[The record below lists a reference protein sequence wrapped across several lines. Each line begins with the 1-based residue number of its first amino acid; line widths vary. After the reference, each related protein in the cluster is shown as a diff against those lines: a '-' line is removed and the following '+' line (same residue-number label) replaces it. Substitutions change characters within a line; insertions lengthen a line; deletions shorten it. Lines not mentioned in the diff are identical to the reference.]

1 MANEPTEAET
11 LLGAIDLG
19 SNSFHLIIAKSDFGE
34 LRPVQTLAEKVQL
47 GETSGK
53 GTLTK
58 AAISRGLA
66 CLERFKQL
74 IDSTAPTKIRV
85 VGTNALR
92 RAKNRMDFIEPAEQ
106 ILGAPIHVIYGRE
119 EARLIY
125 LGVAHTLSDDE
136 DTRLVVDIGGGST
149 EFILGQ
155 RFEPIRLESLQMGC
169 VSYGE
174 AFFPDGE
181 ITRERFDAA
190 YHRARI
196 EVSHIRRNYHREMW
210 HDAVG
215 SSGTLRAIETLITT
229 AGWRESGIDR
239 PSLAELRKQLLSF
252 RHIEEIDL
260 PGLSETRKG
269 VVTAGLAITMGL
281 FDGLQVQEMRT
292 SSGALREGVIYDLIG
307 RFSHEDVRN
316 RSISAMQQRYSVD
329 QRVADLVAER
339 VALLAEATRTSWQ
352 LDDGDAELLRWA
364 GALHEIIAISQK
376 NYSQHSAYL
385 VLNTDLPGFAQ
396 QDQETMAA
404 LIAGLKGKPR
414 SELLNPI
421 AKRKRISVARMM
433 VLLRLAVI
441 FKHVEALETIPEL
454 SVSAHDNTLTVSVP
468 EDWGKEHPLTI
479 WEIEQSASA
488 VERLGI
494 GLVLRQNQTQHHCN
508 QGRSPARHA
517 RRYQARPFRLPG
529 RRATT
534 PSRPPP

>member
-1 MANEPTEAET
+1 MNGELTDPET

-47 GETSGK
+47 GETSEK
-53 GTLTK
+53 NTLTK
-58 AAISRGLA
+58 PAIARGLA

-74 IDSTAPTKIRV
+74 IDSTAPAKIRV

-92 RAKNRMDFIEPAEQ
+92 RAKNRLDFIEPAEQ
-106 ILGAPIHVIYGRE
+106 ILGVPIDVIYGRE

-155 RFEPIRLESLQMGC
+155 RFEPTRLESLQMGC

-210 HDAVG
+210 QEAVG
-215 SSGTLRAIETLITT
+215 SSGTLRAIEALITT

-239 PSLAELRKQLLSF
+239 PSLTELRQQLLAF

-269 VVTAGLAITMGL
+269 VVTAGLAITMGI

-292 SSGALREGVIYDLIG
+292 SGGALREGVIYDLIG

-329 QRVADLVAER
+329 QRVANLVAER
-339 VALLAEATRTSWQ
+339 VTLLADATRRNWALEDTDIALLK
-352 LDDGDAELLRWA
+352 WA
-364 GALHEIIAISQK
+364 GALHEIGIAISQK
-376 NYSQHSAYL
+376 SYSQHSAYL

-414 SELLNPI
+414 PELLDPI
-421 AKRKRISVARMM
+421 AKRKRQSVARMM

-441 FKHVEALETIPEL
+441 LKHVEALETIPAL
-454 SVSAHDNTLTVSVP
+454 SISADENALTLSFP
-468 EDWGKEHPLTI
+468 EDWGKDHPLTI
-479 WEIEQSASA
+479 WEIRQSATA

-494 GLVLRQNQTQHHCN
+494 ELVLSQD
-508 QGRSPARHA
+508 
-517 RRYQARPFRLPG
+517 
-529 RRATT
+529 
-534 PSRPPP
+534 

>member
-1 MANEPTEAET
+1 MTGELTDPET

-53 GTLTK
+53 NTLTK
-58 AAISRGLA
+58 PAIARGLA

-74 IDSTAPTKIRV
+74 IDSTAPAKIRV

-92 RAKNRMDFIEPAEQ
+92 RAKNRLDFIEPAEQ
-106 ILGAPIHVIYGRE
+106 ILGVPIDVIYGRE

-155 RFEPIRLESLQMGC
+155 RFEPTRLESLQMGC

-210 HDAVG
+210 QEAVG
-215 SSGTLRAIETLITT
+215 SSGTLRAIEALITT

-239 PSLAELRKQLLSF
+239 PSLTELRQQLLAF

-269 VVTAGLAITMGL
+269 VVTAGLAITMGI

-329 QRVADLVAER
+329 QRVANLVAER
-339 VALLAEATRTSWQ
+339 VTLLAEATRRSWA
-352 LDDGDAELLRWA
+352 LEDTDIELLKWA
-364 GALHEIIAISQK
+364 GALHEIGIAISQK
-376 NYSQHSAYL
+376 SYSQHSAYL

-396 QDQETMAA
+396 QDQATMAA
-404 LIAGLKGKPR
+404 LIAGLKSKSRP
-414 SELLNPI
+414 ELLDPI
-421 AKRKRISVARMM
+421 AKRKRLSVARMM

-441 FKHVEALETIPEL
+441 LKHVEALETIPAL
-454 SVSAHDNTLTVSVP
+454 SISADENALTLSFP
-468 EDWGKEHPLTI
+468 EDWGKDHPLTI
-479 WEIEQSASA
+479 WEIRQSATA

-494 GLVLRQNQTQHHCN
+494 ELVLSQD
-508 QGRSPARHA
+508 
-517 RRYQARPFRLPG
+517 
-529 RRATT
+529 
-534 PSRPPP
+534 

>member
-1 MANEPTEAET
+1 MNGELTDPET

-47 GETSGK
+47 GETSVK
-53 GTLTK
+53 NTLTK
-58 AAISRGLA
+58 PAIARGLA

-74 IDSTAPTKIRV
+74 IDSTAPAKIRV

-92 RAKNRMDFIEPAEQ
+92 RAKNRLDFIEPAEQ
-106 ILGAPIHVIYGRE
+106 ILGVPIDVIYGRE

-155 RFEPIRLESLQMGC
+155 RFEPTRLESLQMGC

-174 AFFPDGE
+174 AFFPEGE

-210 HDAVG
+210 QEAVG
-215 SSGTLRAIETLITT
+215 SSGTLRAIEALITT

-239 PSLAELRKQLLSF
+239 PSLTELRQQLLAF

-269 VVTAGLAITMGL
+269 VVTAGLAITMGI

-292 SSGALREGVIYDLIG
+292 SAGALREGVIYDLIG

-329 QRVADLVAER
+329 QRVANLVTER
-339 VALLAEATRTSWQ
+339 VTLLAEATRHNWALEDT
-352 LDDGDAELLRWA
+352 DIELLKWA
-364 GALHEIIAISQK
+364 GALHEIGIAISQK
-376 NYSQHSAYL
+376 SYSQHSAYL

-404 LIAGLKGKPR
+404 LIGGLKSKPR
-414 SELLNPI
+414 PELLDPI
-421 AKRKRISVARMM
+421 AKRKRLSVARMM

-441 FKHVEALETIPEL
+441 LKHVEALETIPAL
-454 SVSAHDNTLTVSVP
+454 SISADENALTLSFP
-468 EDWGKEHPLTI
+468 EDWGKDHPLTI
-479 WEIEQSASA
+479 WEIQQSANA

-494 GLVLRQNQTQHHCN
+494 ELVL
-508 QGRSPARHA
+508 SED
-517 RRYQARPFRLPG
+517 
-529 RRATT
+529 
-534 PSRPPP
+534 

>member
-1 MANEPTEAET
+1 MTGERPDPET

-53 GTLTK
+53 NTLTK
-58 AAISRGLA
+58 PAIARGLA

-74 IDSTAPTKIRV
+74 IDSTAPAKIRV

-92 RAKNRMDFIEPAEQ
+92 RAKNRLDFIEPAEH
-106 ILGAPIHVIYGRE
+106 ILGVPIDVIYGRE

-155 RFEPIRLESLQMGC
+155 RFEPTRLESLQMGC

-210 HDAVG
+210 QEAVG
-215 SSGTLRAIETLITT
+215 SSGTLRAIEALITT
-229 AGWRESGIDR
+229 AGWREAGIDR
-239 PSLAELRKQLLSF
+239 PSLTELRQQLMAF

-269 VVTAGLAITMGL
+269 VVTAGLAITMGI

-292 SSGALREGVIYDLIG
+292 SVGALREGVIYDLIG

-329 QRVADLVAER
+329 QRVANLVAER
-339 VALLAEATRTSWQ
+339 VTLLAEATRRSWA
-352 LDDGDAELLRWA
+352 LEETDIELLKWA
-364 GALHEIIAISQK
+364 GALHEIGIAISQK
-376 NYSQHSAYL
+376 SYSQHSAYL

-404 LIAGLKGKPR
+404 LIGGLKSKPR
-414 SELLNPI
+414 PELLDPI
-421 AKRKRISVARMM
+421 AKRKRLSVARMM
-433 VLLRLAVI
+433 VLLRLAVVL
-441 FKHVEALETIPEL
+441 KHVEALETIPAL
-454 SVSAHDNTLTVSVP
+454 SISADENALTLSFP
-468 EDWGKEHPLTI
+468 EDWGKDHPLTI
-479 WEIEQSASA
+479 WEIQQSATA

-494 GLVLRQNQTQHHCN
+494 ELVL
-508 QGRSPARHA
+508 
-517 RRYQARPFRLPG
+517 
-529 RRATT
+529 
-534 PSRPPP
+534 SRG